1 MGYFMIDD
9 NALRSDAEKL
19 LKICEDQGLKIAT
32 VESCTGGLLAGLLTA
47 VPGSSAVVERGYVT
61 YSNEAKAEE
70 VGVDPALI
78 EAHGAVS
85 REVAQAMATG
95 ALDHAPV
102 DLTASIT
109 GVAGPGGGT
118 ASKPVGLVYIGV
130 ARRGAGAE
138 VRENRFDGDR
148 DAIRAESVRVALE
161 MLLTLAEQ
169 H

>member
-1 MGYFMIDD
+1 MLYTSNLQI
-9 NALRSDAEKL
+9 DAEKL
-19 LKICEDQGLKIAT
+19 LKICEGKGLKIAT

-61 YSNEAKAEE
+61 YSNEAKSEE

-78 EAHGAVS
+78 ETHGAVS
-85 REVAQAMATG
+85 REVAEAMAMG

-118 ASKPVGLVYIGV
+118 AEKPVGLVYVG
-130 ARRGAGAE
+130 AALRGIGAE
-138 VRENRFDGDR
+138 VRENRFGGDR
-148 DAIRAESVRVALE
+148 DAIRADSVRVALE
-161 MLLTLAEQ
+161 MLLTLAER

>member
-1 MGYFMIDD
+1 MLYTNILRDD
-9 NALRSDAEKL
+9 AKKL
-19 LKICEDQGLKIAT
+19 LKICEGKGLKIAT

-47 VPGSSAVVERGYVT
+47 IPGSSAVVERGYVT

-78 EAHGAVS
+78 ETHGAVS
-85 REVAQAMATG
+85 QQVAEAMAKG

-118 ASKPVGLVYIGV
+118 AAKPVGLVYIG
-130 ARRGAGAE
+130 AALRGDGVE

-148 DAIRAESVRVALE
+148 DAIREESVRVALD
-161 MLLTLAEQ
+161 MLLTLAGRR
-169 H
+169 

>member
-1 MGYFMIDD
+1 MLFSNDMKS
-9 NALRSDAEKL
+9 NAEKL
-19 LKICEDQGLKIAT
+19 LKICESKNLKIAT

-85 REVAQAMATG
+85 EQVAEAMAMG

-118 ASKPVGLVYIGV
+118 AAKPVGLVYIG
-130 ARRGAGAE
+130 AALRGDGVE

-148 DAIRAESVRVALE
+148 DAIREGSVRVALD
-161 MLLTLAEQ
+161 MLLTLAER

>member
-1 MGYFMIDD
+1 MLYSKVMRD
-9 NALRSDAEKL
+9 NAERL
-19 LKICEDQGLKIAT
+19 LKICAGKGLKIAT

-70 VGVDPALI
+70 VGVDRAVI
-78 EAHGAVS
+78 DAQGAVS
-85 REVAQAMATG
+85 REVAQAMAMG

-102 DLTASIT
+102 DLSASIT

-118 ASKPVGLVYIGV
+118 AAKPVGLVYIGA
-130 ARRGAGAE
+130 ARRGIGVE
-138 VRENRFDGDR
+138 VREHRFDGDR
-148 DAIRAESVRVALE
+148 DAIRADSVRVALE
-161 MLLTLAEQ
+161 MLITLAER

>member
-1 MGYFMIDD
+1 MFYTKIIRDD
-9 NALRSDAEKL
+9 AKKL
-19 LKICEDQGLKIAT
+19 LKICEYKGLKIAT

-47 VPGSSAVVERGYVT
+47 IPGSSAVVERGYVT

-85 REVAQAMATG
+85 QQVAEAMAKG
-95 ALDHAPV
+95 ALDNAPV
-102 DLTASIT
+102 DLTASVT

-118 ASKPVGLVYIGV
+118 AAKPVGLVYIG
-130 ARRGAGAE
+130 AALRGDGIE

-148 DAIRAESVRVALE
+148 DAIREESVRVALE
-161 MLLTLAEQ
+161 MLLTLAER

>member
-1 MGYFMIDD
+1 MFNSIKMIG
-9 NALRSDAEKL
+9 NAEKL
-19 LKICEDQGLKIAT
+19 LHICERKGLKIAT

-78 EAHGAVS
+78 ETHGAVS
-85 REVAQAMATG
+85 PQVAEAMAMG
-95 ALDHAPV
+95 ALDRAPV

-109 GVAGPGGGT
+109 GVAGPAGGT
-118 ASKPVGLVYIGV
+118 AANPVGLVYIGAA
-130 ARRGAGAE
+130 ARDRGVE
-138 VRENRFDGDR
+138 VRENRFDGNR
-148 DAIRAESVRVALE
+148 DAIREESVRVALE
-161 MLLTLAEQ
+161 MLFTLADR

>member
-1 MGYFMIDD
+1 MLYSNSM
-9 NALRSDAEKL
+9 RSDAEKL
-19 LKICEDQGLKIAT
+19 LKICEGKGLKIAT

-47 VPGSSAVVERGYVT
+47 VPGSSAVIERGYVT

-70 VGVDPALI
+70 VGVDSALI
-78 EAHGAVS
+78 ETHGAVS
-85 REVAQAMATG
+85 REVAESMAAG

-118 ASKPVGLVYIGV
+118 AAKPVGLVYIG
-130 ARRGAGAE
+130 AAHRGRSVE
-138 VRENRFDGDR
+138 VRENHFDGDR
-148 DAIRAESVRVALE
+148 DAIRGDSVRVALE
-161 MLLTLAEQ
+161 MLLTLAER